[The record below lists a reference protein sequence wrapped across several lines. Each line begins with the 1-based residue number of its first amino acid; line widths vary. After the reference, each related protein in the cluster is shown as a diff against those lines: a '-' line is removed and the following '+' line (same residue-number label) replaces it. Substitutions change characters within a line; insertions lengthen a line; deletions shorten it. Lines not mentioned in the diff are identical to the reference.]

1 MSSYNESDSQG
12 QSDNQYQ
19 DPGSVTH
26 TIPSERDVIGYS
38 VSDHELDSLSTFT
51 TLPSVFFSLTMLF
64 LTVGFGGII
73 TLLNAD
79 WLFTIAMVA
88 VGLIFAG
95 LGVWAF
101 RKKKS
106 YIDRIRS
113 ESRPRSQS
121 E

>member
-1 MSSYNESDSQG
+1 MSSNNESDSQG
-12 QSDNQYQ
+12 QSDYQYQ
-19 DPGSVTH
+19 GSVTH
-26 TIPSERDVIGYS
+26 TVPSERDVIGYS

-73 TLLNAD
+73 TLLDAD

-95 LGVWAF
+95 LGIWAF